1 MRMMV
6 RCGNEE
12 CENVFYVESKDPVWE
27 CTNCGREILNRNYPF
42 LTAKLMQG
50 KIDGD
55 KADWRALFLELVER
69 AEIEISSRGGRER
82 EGLDLSFLRTARE
95 LVDKR
100 TDMDNSEWRREHDT
114 LLERSRE
121 VVLLL
126 DEK

>member
-12 CENVFYVESKDPVWE
+12 CENVFYADSKDPVWE
-27 CTNCGREILNRNYPF
+27 CGNCGREIVNRNYPF

-55 KADWRALFLELVER
+55 NADWRSLFMELVER

-82 EGLDLSFLRTARE
+82 EGIDLSFLDAA
-95 LVDKR
+95 KR
-100 TDMDNSEWRREHDT
+100 LALEKPDLDNSIWRKEHDT

-121 VVLLL
+121 AVLSL

>member
-27 CTNCGREILNRNYPF
+27 CSNCGREIINKNYPF

-55 KADWRALFLELVER
+55 EADWKSLFLELVDR
-69 AEIEISSRGGRER
+69 AEIEISSRGGMEKK
-82 EGLDLSFLRTARE
+82 GLDLSFLKTARE
-95 LVDKR
+95 LADRPPK
-100 TDMDNSEWRREHDT
+100 MNNSDWRREHDT

-121 VVLLL
+121 VVLFLE
-126 DEK
+126 EK